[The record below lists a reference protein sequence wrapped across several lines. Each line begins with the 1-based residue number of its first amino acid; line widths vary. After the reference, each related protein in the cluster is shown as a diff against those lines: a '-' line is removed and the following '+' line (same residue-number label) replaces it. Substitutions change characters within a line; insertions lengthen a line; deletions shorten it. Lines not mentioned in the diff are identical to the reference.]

1 MKMTNRMAILAAVC
15 TAAACAPAVE
25 LTDSTLE
32 LPDSYP
38 EAVLADTVTIAD
50 ISWEKFFPDT
60 VLQRHIRTALEG
72 NHSFLNCIERIKL
85 AENGLRTARLG
96 YWPSVSAGLSAGLER
111 FGEYTM
117 DGVGNAT
124 TNTPDLDRSKHIP
137 DPYPDFG
144 LGVSFSWEV
153 DLWGKVTQKKR
164 AALSRWI
171 ASREAASFAQ
181 SLLVSEIARTYFDL
195 VNLDMKRQITTD
207 AIDFISNSCKLT
219 EDLKDAGEMTQLAVD
234 QFNSRLLELK
244 GELLETENGI
254 ASAERSLCM
263 LMGKFP
269 GHVERRNFYE
279 LRRMQYLSDT
289 GFPDLLLTRRPD
301 IREAEMEL
309 VAAECDLKAARRAFY
324 PGLTIGG
331 SGGFNAFDIGKFF
344 LAPASL
350 AYGIAA
356 GLTAPVFN
364 AGQIRNEYS
373 NAAVRR
379 NIVVNDYKETVI
391 KAYSEVTGLIESNEN
406 ILKRISVKREEMSTG
421 KKATASANE
430 LFRMQFIGYLEVLS
444 ADRDYF
450 ECCESYVNLEIERMK
465 LQADLYRALGGG
477 GFRQP
482 EAASKAR

>member
-1 MKMTNRMAILAAVC
+1 MKTMNRIMILAAVSM
-15 TAAACAPAVE
+15 AAACTPAVE
-25 LTDSTLE
+25 LTDSTIE
-32 LPDSYP
+32 LPDSYST
-38 EAVLADTVTIAD
+38 AASADTLTIAD
-50 ISWEKFFPDT
+50 MSWEEFFPDT

-72 NHSFLNCIERIKL
+72 NYSFRSCLDRVRL
-85 AENGLRTARLG
+85 AENELRTARLG

-144 LGVSFSWEV
+144 LGLSFSWEV

-164 AALSRWI
+164 AALSRWT

-181 SLLVSEIARTYFDL
+181 SILVSEIAMTYFDL
-195 VNLDMKRQITTD
+195 VNLDMKHQITTA
-207 AIDFISNSCKLT
+207 AIDFIAKSCELT

-234 QFNSRLLELK
+234 QFKARLLELK
-244 GELLETENGI
+244 GELLDTENRI
-254 ASAERSLCM
+254 SAMERALCL
-263 LMGKFP
+263 LMGKIP
-269 GHVERRNFYE
+269 EHVDRRDFYE
-279 LRRMQYLSDT
+279 LREMQYPGDI
-289 GFPDLLLTRRPD
+289 GIPDLLLTRRPD
-301 IREAEMEL
+301 IREAEMTL
-309 VAAECDLKAARRAFY
+309 AAADCDIKAARRAFY
-324 PGLTIGG
+324 PGLRIGG

-350 AYGIAA
+350 AYEIAA
-356 GLTAPVFN
+356 GLTSPVFN

-373 NAAVRR
+373 NAIVRR
-379 NIVVNDYKETVI
+379 NIVVNSYKETVVR
-391 KAYSEVTGLIESNEN
+391 AYSEVAGLIESNEN
-406 ILKRISVKREEMSTG
+406 IMKRISVKKEEMRTG
-421 KKATASANE
+421 KKATDSANE

-450 ECCESYVNLEIERMK
+450 ECCESYVGLEIERMK

-477 GFRQP
+477 GFTQTEP
-482 EAASKAR
+482 STAL